1 MRIAFNA
8 IPVRPGGGLTVMLG
22 LLDSLRQLRPDAE
35 LIVFCSAADTA
46 KAITASHAASK
57 VVMAAPNASNGRCF
71 LWQNFR
77 LGRQLASQQVDVL
90 VTFNHFLHNIRCKQ
104 VVYHLNVRRFSKE
117 FRDGRLTNVL
127 RESLRDRAARN
138 ALKWADAN
146 VFESE
151 YLRAIAEAVVPGTS
165 GVGEVIYIG
174 LPNELVDEFLPP
186 ADIPKASS
194 TITAI
199 TSPLPHK
206 DNETMVRTIA
216 ELVRQRPD
224 VDWRLDIAGGRELK
238 AWATYQQLAADLGID
253 ERICWHG
260 FCDHKKLSFLL
271 RRSLCLLSTSAME
284 SFAMVPLEGMARGC
298 PPVVANISAM
308 PESVGEAGILVPPHD
323 PASFAQA
330 IVSLYDDPALRS
342 RFVEA
347 GLRHIQEFKWSR
359 CGQQFSQ
366 LFERICA

>member
-22 LLDSLRQLRPDAE
+22 LLDSLRQLRAETE
-35 LIVFCSAADTA
+35 LIVFCSAQDTA
-46 KAITASHAASK
+46 EAINASRAASE
-57 VVMAAPNASNGRCF
+57 VVMAVPNASNGRCF
-71 LWQNFR
+71 FWQNYR
-77 LGRQLASQQVDVL
+77 LGRQLSSRQVDVL
-90 VTFNHFLHNIRCKQ
+90 VTFNHYLHNIRCKQ

-117 FRDGRLTNVL
+117 FRDRRPASLL
-127 RESLRDRAARN
+127 RESLRDRAARK

-146 VFESE
+146 VFESTF
-151 YLRAIAEAVVPGTS
+151 LRDVAETTVPGTAHA
-165 GVGEVIYIG
+165 GEVIYIG
-174 LPNELVDEFLPP
+174 LPNDLVDESLPP
-186 ADIPKASS
+186 TESSKASS
-194 TITAI
+194 IISAI

-224 VDWRLDIAGGRELK
+224 VNWRLDVAGGRELN
-238 AWATYQQLAADLGID
+238 AWAAYRQLADDLEIAD
-253 ERICWHG
+253 RIRWHG
-260 FCDHKKLSFLL
+260 FCDRKKLGFLL

-298 PPVVANISAM
+298 PPIVAEISAM
-308 PESVGEAGILVPPHD
+308 PESVGDAGILVPPHD
-323 PASFAQA
+323 PASFASA
-330 IVSLYDDPALRS
+330 IVDLYEKPALRQQY
-342 RFVEA
+342 VEA

-359 CGQQFSQ
+359 CGQQFNQ